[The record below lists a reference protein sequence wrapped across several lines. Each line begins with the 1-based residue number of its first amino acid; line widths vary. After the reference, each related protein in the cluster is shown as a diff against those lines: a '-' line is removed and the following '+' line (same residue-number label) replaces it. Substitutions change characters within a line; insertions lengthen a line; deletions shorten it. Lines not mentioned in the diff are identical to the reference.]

1 MKSLLL
7 CVILSVVQGQ
17 TDILLPDTVKADV
30 GAFIPITAQ
39 TKGDVVRFV
48 ALDPGLNVFPANLL
62 ADKKS
67 TVVTASKAGRFRVLA
82 YTSINNVA
90 TAPAFTTVI
99 VGNSPDPSPP
109 EPNPGPKP
117 PEPMPNDQFAESI
130 KGMFG
135 GLQEPDKVDSAKKLA
150 HVYELAVLECD
161 NQQYKT
167 LGQLYN
173 TVRSLSFQNIKADKI
188 NPIREAI
195 ANELDS
201 ILGTD
206 PNAVF
211 DENLKKKCKTQFS
224 RMQKILGG
232 LNG

>member
-7 CVILSVVQGQ
+7 CIILSVQGQ

-39 TKGDVVRFV
+39 TKGEIVRFV

-82 YTSINNVA
+82 YTSINNIA

-99 VGNSPDPSPP
+99 VGNSP
-109 EPNPGPKP
+109 EPGPDDKP
-117 PEPMPNDQFAESI
+117 DDKPDNRPDNTKDQFAESI
-130 KGMFG
+130 RGMFG
-135 GLQEPDKVDSAKKLA
+135 GLQEADKADSAKKLA

-167 LGQLYN
+167 LGQLYS

-211 DENLKKKCKTQFS
+211 DENLKKKCKTQFA